1 MPLQAWVMLGI
12 LAVMFAL
19 LIWDRLP
26 AWLVFV
32 GTLTA
37 AMTLKL
43 APAEAL
49 LKGFS
54 NTGVF
59 TVAAL
64 FPVAAGMYATGAIS
78 LLSQRMIGLPRS
90 VGAAQLRIFP
100 PIALGSAFLNNTPLV
115 AMMIPVVR
123 DLTRITG
130 LAGSKLFMGL
140 SFSSILG
147 GTMTLIGTSVNLI
160 IAGLV
165 ADAMASGRLTGMKPL
180 TIFEP
185 IWVGLSATVAGLL
198 FMMLIGTRLLPDD
211 RRQESASSAKRV
223 FRVELRVQPQSNLDG
238 KTLEA
243 AGFAK
248 PVGYSLLS
256 VTRGG
261 AAMEITST
269 LQLSG
274 GDVLA
279 FAAPVGVL
287 PGLWAT
293 IGLVP
298 LYASP
303 TYTPRHRHHL
313 VEVVVSRQSPA
324 VGHLISELP
333 LPDSPYRALIVG
345 GSHDG
350 QAPEVSLA
358 DYRVQAGDAGILEVD
373 DSFFYENRRE
383 TDFIVTKVIDG
394 FSVQRVDRAWAAAV
408 ITGAMVAAAAFGIT
422 SMLNAALLA
431 TMAMLLSGCL
441 PIERAWRSLDWKTLV
456 VLGAAVGLESAV
468 TGSGLSQKIAELC
481 ATIGGGSP
489 RASLAVVLAGTLIMT
504 NIITNAAAA
513 AFMFP
518 VALSMAQRLHVSFL
532 PFVMILMVGASC
544 AFINPAGF
552 QTNLMVQEPG
562 GYTFADFAKVG
573 LPLTL
578 VVGVVVILVAPLAY
592 GF

>member
-1 MPLQAWVMLGI
+1 MSSQAWLTLGMLV
-12 LAVMFAL
+12 VMFAL
-19 LIWDRLP
+19 LIWNRLP
-26 AWLVFV
+26 AWLVFM
-32 GTLTA
+32 GTLTV

-54 NTGVF
+54 NTGVL

-78 LLSQRMIGLPRS
+78 LLSQHVIGLPRS
-90 VGAAQLRIFP
+90 VWAAQLRILP
-100 PIALGSAFLNNTPLV
+100 PVALGSAFLNNTPLV

-123 DLTRITG
+123 DLTRATG
-130 LAGSKLFMGL
+130 LARSKLFMGL
-140 SFSSILG
+140 SFASILG

-160 IAGLV
+160 ISGLV
-165 ADAMASGRLTGMKPL
+165 ADATTSGRLSGMKPL

-185 IWVGLSATVAGLL
+185 IWVGLPATVAGVL
-198 FMMLIGTRLLPDD
+198 FMMLIGTRLLPGDK
-211 RRQESASSAKRV
+211 QQASSMLVQRM
-223 FRVELRVQPQSNLDG
+223 FRVELRVQPHSNLDG
-238 KTLEA
+238 KTLDV

-248 PVGYSLLS
+248 PVGYTLLS

-261 AAMEITST
+261 KEAEINST
-269 LQLSG
+269 FKLSG

-279 FAAPVGVL
+279 FAAPATVL

-293 IGLVP
+293 IGLIP
-298 LYASP
+298 LYASQNS
-303 TYTPRHRHHL
+303 TPRYRHQL
-313 VEVVVSRQSPA
+313 VEVVVSPQAPA
-324 VGHLISELP
+324 VGRLVSELP
-333 LPDSPYRALIVG
+333 LPGSPYDALVVGASHDNRAL
-345 GSHDG
+345 DT
-350 QAPEVSLA
+350 PLA
-358 DYRVQAGDAGILEVD
+358 DYRVQAGDSGILEVD

-383 TDFIVTKVIDG
+383 TDFALTKAIEG
-394 FSVQRVDRAWAAAV
+394 FRVQRVDRAWMAAV
-408 ITGAMVAAAAFGIT
+408 ITVLMVAAAALSIT

-441 PIERAWRSLDWKTLV
+441 PIERAWRSLEWKTLV
-456 VLGAAVGLESAV
+456 VLGSAVGLEAAV
-468 TGSGLSQKIAELC
+468 TTSGLSQKIAELC
-481 ATIGGGSP
+481 ASIGGGNP
-489 RASLAVVLAGTLIMT
+489 RVSLAVVLAGTLIMT
-504 NIITNAAAA
+504 NILTNAAAA

-518 VALSMAQRLHVSFL
+518 VALGMAQRLHVSFL
-532 PFVMILMVGASC
+532 PFAMILMVGASC

-562 GYTFADFAKVG
+562 GYSFADFAKVG

-578 VVGVVVILVAPLAY
+578 VVGVVVIVVAPIAY

>member
-1 MPLQAWVMLGI
+1 MPSQAWVTLGL
-12 LAVMFAL
+12 LAVMFVL
-19 LIWDRLP
+19 LIWNRLP

-32 GTLTA
+32 GTITA

-43 APAEAL
+43 ASAEAL

-54 NTGVF
+54 NTGVM

-90 VGAAQLRIFP
+90 VTAAQIRILP

-123 DLTRITG
+123 DLTRVTG
-130 LAGSKLFMGL
+130 LARSKLFMGL
-140 SFSSILG
+140 SFASILG
-147 GTMTLIGTSVNLI
+147 GTMTIIGTSVNLI

-165 ADAMASGRLTGMKPL
+165 ADAMASGHLTGMKAL

-185 IWVGLSATVAGLL
+185 MWVGLPATVAGLL
-198 FMMLIGTRLLPDD
+198 FMILVGTRLLPGE
-211 RRQESASSAKRV
+211 RRQGIVASAERV
-223 FRVELRVQPQSNLDG
+223 FRLELRVQPQSNLDG

-243 AGFAK
+243 AGFAQ

-256 VTRGG
+256 ITRGES
-261 AAMEITST
+261 ALEISST
-269 LQLSG
+269 LKLSA
-274 GDVLA
+274 GDLLA
-279 FAAPVGVL
+279 FAAPAGVL
-287 PGLWAT
+287 PGLWTT
-293 IGLVP
+293 IGLIP
-298 LYASP
+298 LHAGLTS
-303 TYTPRHRHHL
+303 TPRHRHQL
-313 VEVVVSRQSPA
+313 VEVVVSPKSPA

-333 LPDSPYRALIVG
+333 LPDSPYSAFIVG
-345 GSHDG
+345 GSHHG
-350 QAPEVSLA
+350 QALQVPLS
-358 DYRVQAGDAGILEVD
+358 DYRVQAGDSGILEVD
-373 DSFFYENRRE
+373 GSFFYENRRE
-383 TDFIVTKVIDG
+383 TDFILTRVIEG
-394 FSVQRVDRAWAAAV
+394 FRVQRIDRAWTATV
-408 ITGAMVAAAAFGIT
+408 ITVVMVAAAALGIT

-431 TMAMLLSGCL
+431 SMAMLLSGCL

-456 VLGAAVGLESAV
+456 VLGSAVGLEAAV
-468 TGSGLSQKIAELC
+468 TGSGLSQKIGELC
-481 ATIGGGSP
+481 ASIGGANP
-489 RASLAVVLAGTLIMT
+489 RVSLVVVLAGTLIMT

-578 VVGVVVILVAPLAY
+578 VVGVVVIIVAPLVY

>member
-1 MPLQAWVMLGI
+1 MPSQAWVMLGI
-12 LAVMFAL
+12 LAVMFGL
-19 LIWDRLP
+19 LIWGRLP
-26 AWLVFV
+26 AWLVFM
-32 GTLTA
+32 GTLTV
-37 AMTLKL
+37 AMTLKM
-43 APAEAL
+43 APVDAL

-54 NTGVF
+54 NIGVF

-78 LLSQRMIGLPRS
+78 LLSQRLIGLPRS
-90 VGAAQLRIFP
+90 LGAAQIRILP

-123 DLTRITG
+123 DLARNTG
-130 LAGSKLFMGL
+130 LAKSKLFMGL
-140 SFSSILG
+140 SFASILG

-160 IAGLV
+160 IAGLT
-165 ADAMASGRLTGMKPL
+165 ADAITSGHLTGMKPL

-185 IWVGLSATVAGLL
+185 VWVGLPATVAGLL
-198 FMMLIGTRLLPDD
+198 FMMLIGTRLLPGDK
-211 RRQESASSAKRV
+211 QQKSTGSAEHV
-223 FRVELRVQPQSNLDG
+223 FRVELCVQPRANLDG

-243 AGFAK
+243 VGFAR

-256 VTRGG
+256 VTRAG
-261 AAMEITST
+261 AVVEITST
-269 LQLSG
+269 LKLSG

-279 FAAPVGVL
+279 FAVPIGVL

-298 LYASP
+298 LYASH
-303 TYTPRHRHHL
+303 TSVPRYKHQL
-313 VEVVVSRQSPA
+313 VEVVVSPKSQA
-324 VGHLISELP
+324 VGRLISELP
-333 LPDSPYRALIVG
+333 LPDSPYSGYIVG

-350 QAPEVSLA
+350 QAPDVPLG
-358 DYRVQAGDAGILEVD
+358 DYRVQAGDGGILEVE

-383 TDFIVTKVIDG
+383 TDFSLTKVING
-394 FSVQRVDRAWAAAV
+394 FSVQRVGRAWSRV
-408 ITGAMVAAAAFGIT
+408 ITVAMVAAAALGIT

-431 TMAMLLSGCL
+431 TLAMLLTGCL
-441 PIERAWRSLDWKTLV
+441 PIERAWSSVDWKTVV
-456 VLGAAVGLESAV
+456 VLGAAVGLQAAF
-468 TGSGLSQKIAELC
+468 TGSGLSAKIAELC
-481 ATIGGGSP
+481 ASIGGANP
-489 RASLAVVLAGTLIMT
+489 HVALAVVLAGTLIMT

-518 VALSMAQRLHVSFL
+518 VALAMAQKLHVSFV
-532 PFVMILMVGASC
+532 PFAMILMVGASC

-592 GF
+592 RF

>member
-1 MPLQAWVMLGI
+1 MPSHAWVMLGI

-43 APAEAL
+43 ASAEAL
-49 LKGFS
+49 LRGFS
-54 NTGVF
+54 NIGVL

-78 LLSQRMIGLPRS
+78 LLSQRMIGLPKS
-90 VGAAQLRIFP
+90 VGAAQIRIFP
-100 PIALGSAFLNNTPLV
+100 LMALGSAFLNNTPLV

-130 LAGSKLFMGL
+130 LARSKLFMGL
-140 SFSSILG
+140 SFASILG
-147 GTMTLIGTSVNLI
+147 GTMTIIGTSVNLI

-165 ADAMASGRLTGMKPL
+165 ADSMASGRLTGMKPL

-185 IWVGLSATVAGLL
+185 IWVGLPATLAGLS
-198 FMMLIGTRLLPDD
+198 FMMLIGTRLLPGDK
-211 RRQESASSAKRV
+211 RQESVDSAKRV
-223 FRVELRVQPQSNLDG
+223 FRVELGVQSQSNLDG

-248 PVGYSLLS
+248 PVDYSLLS

-261 AAMEITST
+261 AALEITPS
-269 LQLSG
+269 LKLSG
-274 GDVLA
+274 GDALA
-279 FAAPVGVL
+279 FAAPAGVL

-298 LYASP
+298 LYASQ
-303 TYTPRHRHHL
+303 TSTPRYRHHL
-313 VEVVVSRQSPA
+313 VEVVVSPKSPA
-324 VGHLISELP
+324 VGRLISELP
-333 LPDSPYRALIVG
+333 LPNSPYGALIVG

-350 QAPEVSLA
+350 QAPEVSLG
-358 DYRVQAGDAGILEVD
+358 DYRVQAGDSGILEVD

-383 TDFIVTKVIDG
+383 TDFILTKVIDG
-394 FSVQRVDRAWAAAV
+394 FSVQRLDRAWTATA
-408 ITGAMVAAAAFGIT
+408 ITVLMVAVAALGII
-422 SMLNAALLA
+422 SMLNVALLA
-431 TMAMLLSGCL
+431 TMAMLLLGCL
-441 PIERAWRSLDWKTLV
+441 PIERAWSSLDWKTLV
-456 VLGAAVGLESAV
+456 VLGSAVGLESAV

-481 ATIGGGSP
+481 ASLGGNNP
-489 RASLAVVLAGTLIMT
+489 RVSLAVVLVGTLIMT

-532 PFVMILMVGASC
+532 PFVIILMVGASC
-544 AFINPAGF
+544 ALINPAGY

-578 VVGVVVILVAPLAY
+578 VVGVVVIVVAPLAY

>member
-1 MPLQAWVMLGI
+1 MPFQAWLMLGV
-12 LAVMFAL
+12 LAVMFGL
-19 LIWDRLP
+19 LIWGRLP
-26 AWLVFV
+26 AWLVFI

-43 APAEAL
+43 ASPEAL
-49 LKGFS
+49 LTGFS
-54 NTGVF
+54 NTGVM

-78 LLSQRMIGLPRS
+78 LLSQRVIGLPTS
-90 VGAAQLRIFP
+90 VLAAQIRILP
-100 PIALGSAFLNNTPLV
+100 PVAVGSAFLNNTPLV

-123 DLTRITG
+123 DLARNTG
-130 LAGSKLFMGL
+130 LAASKLFMGL
-140 SFSSILG
+140 SFASILG

-165 ADAMASGRLTGMKPL
+165 ADAMTSGRLTGMKPL

-185 IWVGLSATVAGLL
+185 IWVGLPATVAGLL
-198 FMMLIGTRLLPDD
+198 FMMFIGTRLLPGDK
-211 RRQESASSAKRV
+211 QQASTGADERL
-223 FRVELRVQPQSNLDG
+223 FRVELRVEPHANLDG

-243 AGFAK
+243 VGFAR
-248 PVGYSLLS
+248 PVGYRLLS
-256 VTRGG
+256 VTRDG
-261 AAMEITST
+261 AAVEIIPT
-269 LQLSG
+269 LKLSG

-279 FAAPVGVL
+279 FAVPVGIL

-298 LYASP
+298 LYESKSS
-303 TYTPRHRHHL
+303 TPRYKHQL
-313 VEVVVSRQSPA
+313 VEVVVSPKARA
-324 VGHLISELP
+324 VGRLISELP
-333 LPDSPYRALIVG
+333 LPDSPYRALLVG
-345 GSHDG
+345 LSHDG
-350 QAPEVSLA
+350 HAPEIVLG
-358 DYRVQAGDAGILEVD
+358 DYRVEAGDSGILEVD
-373 DSFFYENRRE
+373 DSFFYENRGE
-383 TDFIVTKVIDG
+383 TDFLLSKPIGG
-394 FSVQRVDRAWAAAV
+394 FSVQRIDRAWIAGG
-408 ITGAMVAAAAFGIT
+408 ITVMMVAAAAFGIT

-431 TMAMLLSGCL
+431 IMAMLLTGCL
-441 PIERAWRSLDWKTLV
+441 PIDRAWRSLDWKTLV
-456 VLGAAVGLESAV
+456 VLGSAVGLQSAV

-481 ATIGGGSP
+481 SNIGGNNP
-489 RASLAVVLAGTLIMT
+489 RVSLAVVLVGTLIMT

-518 VALSMAQRLHVSFL
+518 VALSMSQRLHVSFL

-562 GYTFADFAKVG
+562 GYSFGDFAKVG

-578 VVGVVVILVAPLAY
+578 VVGVVVIVVAPLAY
-592 GF
+592 KF

>member
-1 MPLQAWVMLGI
+1 MASQAWTMLGI
-12 LAVMFAL
+12 LAMMFAL

-54 NTGVF
+54 NIGVL

-100 PIALGSAFLNNTPLV
+100 PVALGSAFLNNTPLV

-140 SFSSILG
+140 SFASILG
-147 GTMTLIGTSVNLI
+147 GTMTVIGTSVNLI

-165 ADAMASGRLTGMKPL
+165 ADAISTGRLTGMKPL

-185 IWVGLSATVAGLL
+185 IWVGLPATVAGLF
-198 FMMLIGTRLLPDD
+198 FMMLIGTRLLPGDK
-211 RRQESASSAKRV
+211 QQAGAGSAKRV
-223 FRVELRVQPQSNLDG
+223 YRVELRVQAKSNLDG

-261 AAMEITST
+261 EAMEITST
-269 LQLSG
+269 LKLSG

-279 FAAPVGVL
+279 FAAPVEIL

-298 LYASP
+298 LYESQ
-303 TYTPRHRHHL
+303 TSTPRHRHQL
-313 VEVVVSRQSPA
+313 VEVVVSPKSPA

-333 LPDSPYRALIVG
+333 LPDSPYSALIVG
-345 GSHDG
+345 GSHEG
-350 QAPEVSLA
+350 QAPEVPLG

-383 TDFIVTKVIDG
+383 TDFILTKAIDG
-394 FSVQRVDRAWAAAV
+394 FHVQRVDRAWTAAI
-408 ITGAMVAAAAFGIT
+408 ITVVMVAAAALGIT

-456 VLGAAVGLESAV
+456 VLGSAVGLESAV

-481 ATIGGGSP
+481 ASIGGGNP
-489 RASLAVVLAGTLIMT
+489 RVSLAVVLAGTLIMT

-518 VALSMAQRLHVSFL
+518 VALSMAQRLNVSFL
-532 PFVMILMVGASC
+532 PFVIILMVGASC
-544 AFINPAGF
+544 AFINPAGY

-562 GYTFADFAKVG
+562 EYTFADFTKVG

-578 VVGVVVILVAPLAY
+578 VVGVVVIVVAPLAY

>member
-1 MPLQAWVMLGI
+1 MPSQAWVTLGI

-19 LIWDRLP
+19 LIWNRLP
-26 AWLVFV
+26 AWLVFM
-32 GTLTA
+32 GTLTV

-43 APAEAL
+43 ASVESL

-54 NTGVF
+54 NTGVL

-78 LLSQRMIGLPRS
+78 LLSQHMIGLPRS
-90 VGAAQLRIFP
+90 VWAAQLRILP
-100 PIALGSAFLNNTPLV
+100 PIAVGSAFLNNTPLV

-123 DLTRITG
+123 DLTRVTG
-130 LAGSKLFMGL
+130 LARSKLFMGL
-140 SFSSILG
+140 SFASILG

-160 IAGLV
+160 ISGLV

-185 IWVGLSATVAGLL
+185 IWVGLPATVAGLL
-198 FMMLIGTRLLPDD
+198 FMMFIGTRLLPGD
-211 RRQESASSAKRV
+211 RRQGSADSAERV
-223 FRVELRVQPQSNLDG
+223 FRVELGVQPHSNLDG
-238 KTLEA
+238 KTLDV
-243 AGFAK
+243 AGFSK

-261 AAMEITST
+261 EAVEITST
-269 LQLSG
+269 FKLSG

-279 FAAPVGVL
+279 FAAPAEVL

-293 IGLVP
+293 IGLIP
-298 LYASP
+298 LYKSKTSSP
-303 TYTPRHRHHL
+303 RYRHQL
-313 VEVVVSRQSPA
+313 VEVVVSSESLA
-324 VGHLISELP
+324 VGRLISELP
-333 LPDSPYRALIVG
+333 LPGSPYNGLIVG
-345 GSHDG
+345 GSHNNS
-350 QAPEVSLA
+350 ALEVPMG
-358 DYRVQAGDAGILEVD
+358 DYRVQAGDSGILEVD

-383 TDFIVTKVIDG
+383 TDFILTKVIEG
-394 FSVQRVDRAWAAAV
+394 FRVQRIDRAWTAAI
-408 ITGAMVAAAAFGIT
+408 ITVAMVAAAALSIT

-441 PIERAWRSLDWKTLV
+441 PIERAWRSLEWKTLV
-456 VLGAAVGLESAV
+456 VLGSAVGLEAAV

-481 ATIGGGSP
+481 ASIGGGNP
-489 RASLAVVLAGTLIMT
+489 RVSLAVILVGTLIMT
-504 NIITNAAAA
+504 NILTNAAAA

-518 VALSMAQRLHVSFL
+518 VALSMAERLHVSFL
-532 PFVMILMVGASC
+532 PFAMILMVGASC

-578 VVGVVVILVAPLAY
+578 VVGVVVIIVAPMAY

>member
-1 MPLQAWVMLGI
+1 MPLQAWEMLGV

-19 LIWDRLP
+19 LIWGRLP
-26 AWLVFV
+26 AWLIFV

-43 APAEAL
+43 AAAEAL
-49 LKGFS
+49 LTGFS
-54 NTGVF
+54 NTGVM

-78 LLSQRMIGLPRS
+78 LLSQRMIGLPKS
-90 VGAAQLRIFP
+90 LEAAQLRILP
-100 PIALGSAFLNNTPLV
+100 PVALGSAFLNNTPLV

-123 DLTRITG
+123 DLARDTG
-130 LAGSKLFMGL
+130 LAKSKLFMGL
-140 SFSSILG
+140 SFASILG

-165 ADAMASGRLTGMKPL
+165 ADAMASGRLTGMKTL

-185 IWVGLSATVAGLL
+185 IWVGLPATVAGLF
-198 FMMLIGTRLLPDD
+198 FMVFIGTRLLPGDT
-211 RRQESASSAKRV
+211 RQASTGPAERV
-223 FRVELRVQPQSNLDG
+223 FRVELRVQPRANLEG

-261 AAMEITST
+261 AAVEIISA
-269 LQLSG
+269 LKLSG

-279 FAAPVGVL
+279 FAVPSGAL

-293 IGLVP
+293 IGLIP
-298 LYASP
+298 LYASK
-303 TYTPRHRHHL
+303 TSTARYKHHL
-313 VEVVVSRQSPA
+313 VQVVVSPKSPA
-324 VGHLISELP
+324 VGRLISELP
-333 LPDSPYRALIVG
+333 LPGSPYSASLVG
-345 GSHDG
+345 ASRDG
-350 QAPEVSLA
+350 QAPEIPLG
-358 DYRVQAGDAGILEVD
+358 DYRIQAGDGAILEVD
-373 DSFFYENRRE
+373 DSFFYEDRSE
-383 TDFIVTKVIDG
+383 TDFILTKAIDG
-394 FSVQRVDRAWAAAV
+394 FNVQRVDRAWTAAV
-408 ITGAMVAAAAFGIT
+408 ITVVMVAAAAFGIT

-441 PIERAWRSLDWKTLV
+441 PIERAWSSLDWKTLV
-456 VLGAAVGLESAV
+456 VLGSAVGLQSAV

-481 ATIGGGSP
+481 GTIGGGSP
-489 RASLAVVLAGTLIMT
+489 RASLAVVLVGTLIMT

-562 GYTFADFAKVG
+562 GYTFTDFAKVG

-578 VVGVVVILVAPLAY
+578 VVGVVVIVVAPLAY
-592 GF
+592 RF